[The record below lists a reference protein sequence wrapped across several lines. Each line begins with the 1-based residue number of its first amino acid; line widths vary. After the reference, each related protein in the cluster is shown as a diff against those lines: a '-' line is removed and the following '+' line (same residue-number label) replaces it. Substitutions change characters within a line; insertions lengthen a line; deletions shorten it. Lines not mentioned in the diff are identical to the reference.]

1 MKIIG
6 ITGGVGSGK
15 SEVMKYLERS
25 CDCTLIRSDELGHA
39 LMRKEN
45 ICYDPVLALLGPEV
59 LDPDGEFDRKAVAA
73 KVFGNPAL
81 LEKLNQITH
90 PAIRHSILESIQKA
104 DEAGRQFFFLEAAL
118 LIEEKFNEIC
128 DELWYVYADI
138 EVRSRRLQES
148 RGYSDEK
155 IRGIMAS
162 QLPES
167 AFRNACQ
174 FVIDNSGSFQDTI
187 RQIDGRIHFLTS
199 CGSDS

>member
-1 MKIIG
+1 LKIIG

-25 CDCTLIRSDELGHA
+25 CDCALIRSDELGHI
-39 LMRKEN
+39 LMQKGN
-45 ICYDPVLALLGPEV
+45 VCYGPVLSLLGPEV
-59 LDPDGEFDRKAVAA
+59 LGSDGEFDRKAVAA
-73 KVFGNPAL
+73 KVFADPAL

-90 PAIRHSILESIQKA
+90 PAIRQSIRESIQRA
-104 DEAGRQFFFLEAAL
+104 DQAGRQFFFLEAAL

-138 EVRSRRLQES
+138 EVRSRRLRES

-155 IRGIMAS
+155 IRQIMAS

-187 RQIDGRIHFLTS
+187 RQIDDRIQS
-199 CGSDS
+199 EI